1 MKATRSLSHHSS
13 VSRSNP
19 APLSFDYYC
28 EDCGAFVA
36 LNVHVRCD
44 ICNSSAVSISP
55 SPSRVEALLQ
65 EQASEVRV
73 HRSQMTPLL
82 RRLVAV
88 VRQSRGAA

>member
-1 MKATRSLSHHSS
+1 MHQAKSSLSHHSAL
-13 VSRSNP
+13 RSNP
-19 APLSFDYYC
+19 VPFAFDRFC
-28 EDCGAFVA
+28 LDCQAFVEIQ
-36 LNVHVRCD
+36 HGRCSV
-44 ICNSSAVSISP
+44 CNSPDVSISP